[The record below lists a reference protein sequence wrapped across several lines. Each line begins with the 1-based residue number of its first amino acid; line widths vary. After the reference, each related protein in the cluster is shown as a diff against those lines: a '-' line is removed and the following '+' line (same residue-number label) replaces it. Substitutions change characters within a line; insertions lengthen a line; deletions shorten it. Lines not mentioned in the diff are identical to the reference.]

1 MEDKVS
7 GKLIRQLRSQ
17 VNDLAGAVQLL
28 TPLVTEHGG
37 KTDLGNLTII
47 NRNLYQLV
55 RTVFHLELCE
65 SEDHA
70 FFSKPIDV
78 ADLCRELGREVETV
92 AERLGVSFT
101 WRLEKESILSVAD
114 EELLK
119 LAILNMLTN
128 AFQAAEK
135 GGGVWLYCGAAGGKI
150 RITVSD
156 NGEGLE
162 LPEEDENPLLSTD
175 SGLGLGLETARR
187 IAALHGGQLLLVS
200 PKDGGV
206 RSTLFLPIRKPEKS
220 ERVRGK
226 EPPGISHL
234 GGYSPLL
241 VEFSPLL
248 SSDSYRPED
257 ID

>member
-7 GKLIRQLRSQ
+7 GKLIMQLRSQ
-17 VNDLAGAVQLL
+17 VNDLSGAVQLL

-37 KTDLGNLTII
+37 KSDIGNLAII
-47 NRNLYQLV
+47 NRNLHQLV

-70 FFSKPIDV
+70 FFPRLIDIS
-78 ADLCRELGREVETV
+78 DLCREVGREVETM
-92 AERLGVSFT
+92 AEWLGVSFT
-101 WRLEKESILSVAD
+101 WRLEKESILSMAD

-135 GGGVWLYCGAAGGKI
+135 GGGVWLYCGAAEGKI
-150 RITVSD
+150 RITISD

-162 LPEEDENPLLSTD
+162 LPGENENPLLVDD

-187 IAALHGGQLLLVS
+187 IAALHGGLLLLVS
-200 PKDGGV
+200 PTDGGV
-206 RSTLFLPIRKPEKS
+206 RSTLSLPIRKPEKS
-220 ERVRGK
+220 ETVRHPLSGT
-226 EPPGISHL
+226 HL

-248 SSDSYRPED
+248 SSDSYLPED

>member
-7 GKLIRQLRSQ
+7 GKLIMQLRSQ
-17 VNDLAGAVQLL
+17 VNDLSAAVQLL

-37 KTDLGNLTII
+37 NRDIGNLNII

-70 FFSKPIDV
+70 FFPRPTDV
-78 ADLCRELGREVETV
+78 SDLCREVGREVETM

-101 WRLEKESILSVAD
+101 WRLEKESLLSVAD
-114 EELLK
+114 GELLK

-135 GGGVWLYCGAAGGKI
+135 DGRVWLYCGAAGGNI

-162 LPEEDENPLLSTD
+162 VPREDENPLLADD

-187 IAALHGGQLLLVS
+187 IAGLHGGLLLLVS

-206 RSTLFLPIRKPEKS
+206 RSTLSLPIRKPEKS
-220 ERVRGK
+220 ETLRQGQK
-226 EPPGISHL
+226 PPGSHL

-248 SSDSYRPED
+248 GSDSYRPED

>member
-1 MEDKVS
+1 MEDQVS

-37 KTDLGNLTII
+37 KTDIGNLTII
-47 NRNLYQLV
+47 NRNLYQLI

-70 FFSKPIDV
+70 FFPKLIDV
-78 ADLCRELGREVETV
+78 SDLCRKVGREVETM
-92 AERLGVSFT
+92 AERLDVSFT
-101 WRLEKESILSVAD
+101 WRLEKESILSEAD
-114 EELLK
+114 GELLE

-135 GGGVWLYCGAAGGKI
+135 GGKVWLYCGATGGKI

-162 LPEEDENPLLSTD
+162 LPGENESLLPDTS
-175 SGLGLGLETARR
+175 SGLGLGLEAARR

-206 RSTLFLPIRKPEKS
+206 RSTLSLPIRKQEKS
-220 ERVRGK
+220 ETIRQREKIG
-226 EPPGISHL
+226 GAHL

-248 SSDSYRPED
+248 GSDSYLPED